1 MSQGLAFGRFEVRA
15 AERQLLADG
24 IPVPLGARAFDLLTV
39 LVERRDRVVTKNELL
54 DQAWPGLVVEENNLS
69 VQISALRKVLGAQ
82 AIATITGRGY
92 RFALAS
98 QHAPVQPAFPEQAGR
113 ITRRLTT
120 IVFAEVQDWTPLV
133 ARDATAAISAWRS
146 VRSSLIEA
154 TLLAQGGRLIE
165 LAAESVW
172 IEFGSAVDAVRWAT
186 GLQQGLAERRRRG
199 DGPALHM
206 RLGISADDLI
216 VDDGKLVGEGARWSA
231 RLVQA
236 ASADDLI
243 VVCEA
248 VRSIV
253 QHKLPLRLR
262 ALGLQVARTNP
273 DRFATVYAVQ
283 PLSDSAIP
291 GLAMS
296 PLIWAQKPS
305 VAVLPFA
312 TDVGEMTYFG
322 DGIAEEII
330 TALSANRALLVI
342 ARNSTLRYRDS
353 TLRSTEVAAE
363 LGVRYLLVGSVRR
376 QDHRLRIGV
385 ELVDASASR
394 IIWAERFDGA
404 DEDLFGFQAQIAASI
419 AAAID
424 PRVQEAEIAR
434 VISRP
439 TDNLSAYDCVLR
451 GLSVQFTF
459 RDGDFAKAGEMFRR
473 AIELDPNYAQAHAQ
487 LAWWHNLRF
496 GEGRSPEL
504 SDDAMAA
511 EHLSLRAIELDPRDA
526 WALSV
531 AGHVQSFV
539 RKRLSVGMDLFDQA
553 LKLNPSCAVAW
564 ARSATTL
571 AFMGDGEESAR
582 RVHNAMRLSPFDQ
595 QGFTFLT
602 SLGTATLVMGRCDEA
617 VAWYGKARRMNP
629 GYRASW
635 RLLVAAL
642 ALSGEQ
648 TEAQAQAAEFLLVE
662 PSFRV
667 DTFGAW
673 YPMCEPHK
681 SRVLDGMRLA
691 GLPG

>member
-1 MSQGLAFGRFEVRA
+1 MPQGLAFGRFEVRA

-24 IPVPLGARAFDLLTV
+24 VPVALGARAFDLLTA

-92 RFALAS
+92 RFALAP
-98 QHAPVQPAFPEQAGR
+98 QHPSLRPVVPEKSDR
-113 ITRRLTT
+113 ITRRLAV
-120 IVFAEVQDWTPLV
+120 IVFAEVQDWTQMV
-133 ARDATAAISAWRS
+133 AREATASIKAWRS

-154 TLLAQGGRLIE
+154 TLTAQGGRLIE

-172 IEFGSAVDAVRWAT
+172 IEFGSAVDAVSWALS
-186 GLQQGLAERRRRG
+186 LQQGLAERRQSG
-199 DGPALHM
+199 EAPALHM
-206 RLGISADDLI
+206 RVGISADDLI

-236 ASADDLI
+236 ATASDLI

-248 VRSIV
+248 VRSFV
-253 QHKLPLRLR
+253 QHRLPLRLR
-262 ALGLQVARTNP
+262 ALDTAVAQANP
-273 DRFATVYAVQ
+273 ERLATVYTVQ
-283 PLSDSAIP
+283 PLSGNANSN
-291 GLAMS
+291 LALS
-296 PLIWAQKPS
+296 PLVWAQKPS

-312 TDVGEMTYFG
+312 TDVSEMTYFG

-342 ARNSTLRYRDS
+342 ARNSTLRYRGS
-353 TLRSTEVAAE
+353 TLRSTEMAAE

-404 DEDLFGFQAQIAASI
+404 DEDLFGFQARIAASI

-434 VISRP
+434 VSSRP
-439 TDNLSAYDCVLR
+439 TDSLSAYDCVLR

-459 RDGDFAKAGEMFRR
+459 RDGDFAMAGEMFRR

-504 SDDAMAA
+504 SEDGLAA

-539 RKRLSVGMDLFDQA
+539 KKRLSVGMDLFDQA

-571 AFMGDGEESAR
+571 AFMGEGEESAR

-602 SLGTATLVMGRCDEA
+602 SLGTATLVMGRFDEA

-629 GYRASW
+629 GYRASL

-642 ALSGEQ
+642 ALSGDLS
-648 TEAQAQAAEFLLVE
+648 EARAQAADFLQIE

-667 DTFGAW
+667 DIFGAW

-681 SRVLDGMRLA
+681 SLLLDAMRLA